1 MKIQEKINTIP
12 LFFKALRNKETPLL
26 AKAMVIVSIAYVI
39 MPADVI
45 ADVIPFVGVL
55 DDAIVLP
62 FLIYLA
68 SKMIPE
74 EILES
79 N

>member
-1 MKIQEKINTIP
+1 MKIQDKLNTIP
-12 LFFKALRNKETPLL
+12 IFFKALRNKETPIL
-26 AKAMVIVSIAYVI
+26 AKGLVLASIAYVI
-39 MPADVI
+39 LPADVV
-45 ADVIPFVGVL
+45 ADFIPVIGVL

-62 FLIYLA
+62 FLLYLA

-74 EILES
+74 LNSVE

>member
-1 MKIQEKINTIP
+1 MKLQEKINTIP
-12 LFFKALRNKETPLL
+12 LFFKALKNKETPIL
-26 AKAMVIVSIAYVI
+26 AKVMVIASIAYVV

-45 ADVIPFVGVL
+45 ADVIPFIGVL

-74 EILES
+74 EIMES